1 MAKTPKFREKEPPP
15 GRDESPEAVHTERK
29 LDNTDI
35 VSVRKGFVK
44 MILSLYEMSQ
54 EWENVFEMLLDP
66 EIPEEAV
73 FDTIEMIEAD
83 MDIKADGYAKIIKS
97 MDGDAAQID
106 AEIKRLQ
113 DRKAAVKNRQAALK
127 QRLFDTM
134 KATGRTNFK
143 TALFSFNIQKNGGV
157 KPVELQGEVP
167 AAWLKPGAPDTT
179 KIREYLEAGNSLP
192 FATLGDR
199 GESLRIR

>member
-1 MAKTPKFREKEPPP
+1 M
-15 GRDESPEAVHTERK
+15 S
-29 LDNTDI
+29 
-35 VSVRKGFVK
+35 
-44 MILSLYEMSQ
+44 LSLYQMSQ
-54 EWENVFEMLLDP
+54 EWEDVFDKLLDP

-83 MDIKADGYAKIIKS
+83 MDTKADGYAKIIKS
-97 MDGDAAQID
+97 MDGDTAQID

-113 DRKAAVKNRQAALK
+113 ERKTAIKNRQDALK

-134 KATGRTNFK
+134 KTTGRTNFK

-167 AAWLKPGAPDTT
+167 AAWLKPGTPDTA
-179 KIREYLEAGNSLP
+179 KIREYLEAGNELP
-192 FATLGDR
+192 FATLGER
-199 GESLRIR
+199 GEGLRIR

>member
-1 MAKTPKFREKEPPP
+1 M
-15 GRDESPEAVHTERK
+15 S
-29 LDNTDI
+29 
-35 VSVRKGFVK
+35 
-44 MILSLYEMSQ
+44 LSLYQMSQ
-54 EWENVFEMLLDP
+54 EWEDVFDKLLDP

-83 MDIKADGYAKIIKS
+83 MDTKADGYAKIIKS
-97 MDGDAAQID
+97 MDGDTAQID

-113 DRKAAVKNRQAALK
+113 ERKTAIKNRQDALK

-134 KATGRTNFK
+134 KTTGRTNFK

-167 AAWLKPGAPDTT
+167 AAWLKPGAPDTA
-179 KIREYLEAGNSLP
+179 KIREYLEAGKELP
-192 FATLGDR
+192 FATLGER
-199 GESLRIR
+199 GEGLRIR

>member
-1 MAKTPKFREKEPPP
+1 MK
-15 GRDESPEAVHTERK
+15 
-29 LDNTDI
+29 
-35 VSVRKGFVK
+35 
-44 MILSLYEMSQ
+44 LSLYEMSQ

-113 DRKAAVKNRQAALK
+113 ERKTAVKNRQAALK

-143 TALFSFNIQKNGGV
+143 TALFSFDIQKNGGA

-167 AAWLKPGAPDTT
+167 AAWLKPGAPDTA

-192 FATLGDR
+192 FATLGER
-199 GESLRIR
+199 GENLRIR

>member
-44 MILSLYEMSQ
+44 MKLSLYEMSQ

-97 MDGDAAQID
+97 MDGDAA
-106 AEIKRLQ
+106 
-113 DRKAAVKNRQAALK
+113 
-127 QRLFDTM
+127 
-134 KATGRTNFK
+134 
-143 TALFSFNIQKNGGV
+143 
-157 KPVELQGEVP
+157 
-167 AAWLKPGAPDTT
+167 TT
-179 KIREYLEAGNSLP
+179 SKSVLL
-192 FATLGDR
+192 
-199 GESLRIR
+199 

>member
-1 MAKTPKFREKEPPP
+1 MK
-15 GRDESPEAVHTERK
+15 
-29 LDNTDI
+29 
-35 VSVRKGFVK
+35 
-44 MILSLYEMSQ
+44 LSLYEMSQ

-113 DRKAAVKNRQAALK
+113 DRKAAVKNRQAVLK

-134 KATGRTNFK
+134 KATGRTKFK
-143 TALFSFNIQKNGGV
+143 TALFSFNIQKNGGA
-157 KPVELQGEVP
+157 KPVDFLDTVP
-167 AAWLKPGAPDTT
+167 AAWLKPGDPDT
-179 KIREYLEAGNSLP
+179 KRIREYLEAGNELP
-192 FATLGDR
+192 FAVLGDR
-199 GESLRIR
+199 GESLMIR

>member
-1 MAKTPKFREKEPPP
+1 M
-15 GRDESPEAVHTERK
+15 S
-29 LDNTDI
+29 
-35 VSVRKGFVK
+35 
-44 MILSLYEMSQ
+44 LSLYQMSQ
-54 EWENVFEMLLDP
+54 EWEDVFDKLLDP

-83 MDIKADGYAKIIKS
+83 MDTKADGYAKIIKS
-97 MDGDAAQID
+97 MDGDTAQID
-106 AEIKRLQ
+106 AEIKRMQ
-113 DRKAAVKNRQAALK
+113 ERKTAIKNRQDALK

-134 KATGRTNFK
+134 KTTGRTNFK

-157 KPVELQGEVP
+157 KPVELRGEVP
-167 AAWLKPGAPDTT
+167 AAWLKPGAPDTA

>member
-1 MAKTPKFREKEPPP
+1 M
-15 GRDESPEAVHTERK
+15 S
-29 LDNTDI
+29 
-35 VSVRKGFVK
+35 
-44 MILSLYEMSQ
+44 LSLYQMTQ
-54 EWENVFEMLLDP
+54 EWEDVFDKLLDP

-83 MDIKADGYAKIIKS
+83 MDTKADGYAKIIKS
-97 MDGDAAQID
+97 MDGDTAQID

-113 DRKAAVKNRQAALK
+113 ERKTAIKNRQDALK

-134 KATGRTNFK
+134 KTTGRTNFK

-167 AAWLKPGAPDTT
+167 AAWLKPGAPDMA
-179 KIREYLEAGNSLP
+179 KIREYLEAGNELP
-192 FATLGDR
+192 FATLGER
-199 GESLRIR
+199 GEGLRIR

>member
-1 MAKTPKFREKEPPP
+1 MAKRSNRHKKRTAP

-44 MILSLYEMSQ
+44 MLSLYEMSQ

-73 FDTIEMIEAD
+73 FDTIEMIESD

-113 DRKAAVKNRQAALK
+113 DRKTAVKNRQAALK

-143 TALFSFNIQKNGGV
+143 TALFSFNIQENGGV

-167 AAWLKPGAPDTT
+167 AAWLKPGAPDTA

>member
-1 MAKTPKFREKEPPP
+1 MAKTPKSREKEPPP

-44 MILSLYEMSQ
+44 MKLSLYEMSQ
-54 EWENVFEMLLDP
+54 EWENVF

-97 MDGDAAQID
+97 MDGDAACWGTQSD
-106 AEIKRLQ
+106 
-113 DRKAAVKNRQAALK
+113 
-127 QRLFDTM
+127 
-134 KATGRTNFK
+134 
-143 TALFSFNIQKNGGV
+143 
-157 KPVELQGEVP
+157 
-167 AAWLKPGAPDTT
+167 
-179 KIREYLEAGNSLP
+179 
-192 FATLGDR
+192 
-199 GESLRIR
+199 

>member
-1 MAKTPKFREKEPPP
+1 MK
-15 GRDESPEAVHTERK
+15 
-29 LDNTDI
+29 
-35 VSVRKGFVK
+35 
-44 MILSLYEMSQ
+44 LSLYEMSQ

-73 FDTIEMIEAD
+73 FNTIEMIEAD

-113 DRKAAVKNRQAALK
+113 DRKTSVKNRQAALK

-157 KPVELQGEVP
+157 KPVELQGDVP